1 MQAYELL
8 SIGTRFAACGLALE
22 DQTGV
27 WFHKV
32 LEEVYNDFIYA
43 NEECFNSTKISPLNE
58 KQSSLYALY

>member
-22 DQTGV
+22 DQTG
-27 WFHKV
+27 V